1 VARVLITGGS
11 GFIGTNLVGYLHAR
25 GDAVVSLD
33 SAPPRNPEHAR
44 LWRKVSVLDRDE
56 LRRTVAEFNPE
67 FVYHLAARADLDGRA
82 LGDYEVNTL
91 GVSNLI
97 DAVRGLRDLRFVVL
111 ASSMLVCRIGYA
123 PRNETDYC
131 PSTFYGESKVES
143 EKLVRREA
151 TGLFPWTIVRPTS
164 IWGPWFGAP
173 YRDFFEAV
181 RRGVYLH
188 PRGRR
193 IRRSYGF
200 VLNTV
205 AQLERIA
212 GSGQLAG
219 RTIYLADYEPVEL
232 WQWSATIQRHLGA
245 RPVRE
250 VPLWMLKLAAQCGDA
265 AKRLGYR
272 APPITSFRLNN
283 LMTEMIHDTGPLR
296 AVCSEVPYSMEQGV
310 DITCEWLRSQPA

>member
-11 GFIGTNLVGYLHAR
+11 GFIGTNLVGYLNAR

-33 SAPPRNPEHAR
+33 SAPPRNPEHAH
-44 LWRKVSVLDRDE
+44 LWCNVSVLDRDE
-56 LRRTVAEFNPE
+56 LRRAVAEFKPE
-67 FVYHLAARADLDGRA
+67 FVYHLAARADLDGKA
-82 LGDYEVNTL
+82 VGDYEVNTR

-97 DAVRGLRDLRFVVL
+97 DAVRGLPGLRFVVF
-111 ASSMLVCRIGYA
+111 ASSMLVCRIGHV
-123 PRNETDYC
+123 PRHETDYC

-164 IWGPWFGAP
+164 IWGPWFRAP

-181 RRGVYLH
+181 RRGVYMH
-188 PRGRR
+188 PRRR
-193 IRRSYGF
+193 RVRRSYGF

-205 AQLERIA
+205 AQLQRLA
-212 GSGQLAG
+212 SGSLAQ
-219 RTIYLADYEPVEL
+219 RTVYLADYEPIEL
-232 WQWSATIQRHLGA
+232 KQWALAIQAELGA

-250 VPLWMLKLAAQCGDA
+250 VPLWILKAGAWCGDA

-272 APPITSFRLNN
+272 APPITSFRLTN
-283 LMTEMIHDTGPLR
+283 LLTEMVHDMGPLR
-296 AVCSEVPYSMEQGV
+296 AACGDLPYSMEEGV
-310 DITCEWLRSQPA
+310 RITCEWLRSHAI

>member
-11 GFIGTNLVGYLHAR
+11 GFIGTNLVAHLHAR
-25 GDAVVSLD
+25 GDTVASLD
-33 SAPPRNPEHAR
+33 SALPRNPEHAH
-44 LWRKVSVLDRDE
+44 LWRKVSVLDRGE
-56 LRRTVAEFNPE
+56 LRRAAAEFKPE
-67 FVYHLAARADLDGRA
+67 LVYHLAARTDLDGSTFA
-82 LGDYEVNTL
+82 DYEVNTR

-97 DAVRGLRDLRFVVL
+97 DAVRGLHGLRFVVF

-123 PRNETDYC
+123 PRDETDYC
-131 PSTFYGESKVES
+131 PSTLYGESKVES

-164 IWGPWFGAP
+164 IWGPWFGVP

-181 RRGVYLH
+181 RRGVYVH

-205 AQLERIA
+205 TQLERLA
-212 GSGQLAG
+212 RGSLAQ
-219 RTIYLADYEPVEL
+219 RTVYLADYEPIEL
-232 WQWSATIQRHLGA
+232 KQWALAIQTELGA

-250 VPLWMLKLAAQCGDA
+250 VPLWILKAGAWCGDA

-272 APPITSFRLNN
+272 APPITSFRLRN
-283 LMTEMIHDTGPLR
+283 LLTEMIHDMSPLR
-296 AVCSEVPYSMEQGV
+296 AACGGVPYSMEEGV
-310 DITCEWLRSQPA
+310 RITCEWLRSQEI